1 MHVSCKMLSVV
12 ERKQLRYSP
21 FLTQIACDHFP
32 TFLQILDS
40 NVTSFM
46 ISSFLML
53 IPVRMRTGSGQSAEM
68 CGVTTA
74 VKMVYLKIYTA
85 ASLILSIVGK

>member
-1 MHVSCKMLSVV
+1 
-12 ERKQLRYSP
+12 
-21 FLTQIACDHFP
+21 
-32 TFLQILDS
+32 
-40 NVTSFM
+40 M
-46 ISSFLML
+46 ISSFLVL